1 MQNWRK
7 LKRDFGGF
15 RKKGRRLF
23 GILGNEAGIVNVP
36 DRPGYQ
42 YARIERGAERVTLI
56 CKGNARP
63 RLNTA
68 VIIEQNA
75 ITGEFEIVGLDVETT
90 RAAGDDPTMALFNTE
105 PHAASHEW
113 RADADDILLWLHPL
127 QMYFLRVQ
135 PGDTAGHVIVQGGP
149 YFVEGKLHWK
159 RAQSDLDLTGY
170 YPSSGSVWVMV
181 CLDGAG
187 DFTIVQKAGGGN
199 AADIEDLGPIPSGHV
214 ALAAVKLTYGA
225 AFDFFNDFIPLWQVT
240 QFDASV
246 LSNGTVI
253 IQDGTGMVVDL
264 LGTYPSIWGEWLGL
278 QAFTLL
284 DKEFLALRACWNSD
298 FGAFGV
304 INEGSNRK
312 DTAVVFGDDALGAGA
327 SIQDRFVIYGYGT
340 WDGETFELR
349 PFLTITMDGAIMP
362 YTGGTFDGVDVSDHD
377 HSGAGQGGTILLP
390 SLGDVPSYVGHEGK
404 FLQAIPTGGGTQ
416 WAIPSGGG
424 GGSGD
429 VNITFQS
436 QRWTV
441 DGPLAVADEVGG
453 VWRCN
458 ENLAVSRIAMYL
470 YAAGSSGSTIVD
482 VDRSGD
488 GGGAWETLF
497 TTSGNRPV
505 IAAGATDRRA
515 ASIPDVTLLFA
526 GDLIRVNLDQVATG
540 ARGLSVQLDGEVKV
554 MQLYQY
560 TVVLMVANTEYSQAL
575 PAGVRA
581 YGVQART
588 NVEIRWAKEAGKVGT
603 PTEPYGT
610 VKAGHGE
617 KMENLVGAAVTLYFA
632 SSTAGTVVEVQAW
645 A

>member
-1 MQNWRK
+1 MLNWRK

-23 GILGNEAGIVNVP
+23 GILGNEAGIINVP

-90 RAAGDDPTMALFNTE
+90 RAAGDDPATALFNTA

-113 RADADDILLWLHPL
+113 RADADDILLWLNPL

-135 PGDTAGHVIVQGGP
+135 PGDAPGHVVVQGGP
-149 YFVEGKLHWK
+149 YFVEGNLHWK
-159 RAQSDLDLTGY
+159 REQSDLDLTGY

-199 AADIEDLGPIPSGHV
+199 AADIVDLGPIPSRHI
-214 ALAAVKLTYGA
+214 ALAAIRLTYGA
-225 AFDFFNDFIPLWQVT
+225 AFDFFSDFIPLWQVT

-253 IQDGTGMVVDL
+253 IQDGTGMVIDL
-264 LGTYPSIWGEWLGL
+264 AGDYPSVWGEWFGL
-278 QAFTLL
+278 QQFTLL
-284 DKEFLALRACWNSD
+284 DKDFLALRAYWNSD

-304 INEGSNRK
+304 VDEGFNRK
-312 DTAVVFGDDALGAGA
+312 DTVVIFGDDTADHL
-327 SIQDRFVIYGYGT
+327 IIYGYAS
-340 WDGETFELR
+340 WDGETYELR
-349 PFLTITMDGAIMP
+349 PMLTIDMNGAITP

-377 HSGAGQGGTILLP
+377 HSGTGQGGTVDFI
-390 SLGDVPSYVGHEGK
+390 SLGDVDSYVGNEGK
-404 FLQAIPTGGGTQ
+404 FSYAKVGGGVG
-416 WAIPSGGG
+416 WAVPGGG
-424 GGSGD
+424 GGSGS
-429 VNITFQS
+429 VNITFQGMF
-436 QRWTV
+436 WTA

-453 VWRCN
+453 VHRCLV
-458 ENLAVSRIAMYL
+458 NLAISQVSFYL
-470 YAAGSSGSTIVD
+470 FGTGSSGSTIIDAD
-482 VDRSGD
+482 VSVD
-488 GGGAWETLF
+488 GGATWSSLF
-497 TTSGNRPV
+497 TTPALRPE
-505 IAAGATDRRA
+505 ITAGASDKRA
-515 ASIPDVTLLFA
+515 TSVPDVTRVYSGSLL
-526 GDLIRVNLDQVATG
+526 RVNVDQVAAG
-540 ARGLSVQLDGEVKV
+540 ARGLSVQIDGEVVV

-560 TVVLMVANTEYSQAL
+560 TVTLVVANTEYSQAL

-581 YGVQART
+581 YGFQART

-610 VKAGHGE
+610 VKPGHGE

-632 SSTAGTVVEVQAW
+632 SATAGTVVEVQAW

>member
-90 RAAGDDPTMALFNTE
+90 RAAGDDPATALFNTE

-135 PGDTAGHVIVQGGP
+135 PGDTAGHVVVQGGP

-170 YPSSGSVWVMV
+170 YPGSGSVWVMV
-181 CLDGAG
+181 CLDGEG
-187 DFTIVQKAGGGN
+187 DFTIVQKAGGGH
-199 AADIEDLGPIPSGHV
+199 ASDIEDLGPIPSGHV
-214 ALAAVKLTYGA
+214 ALAAVKLTFGA

-253 IQDGTGMVVDL
+253 IQDGTGMVINL
-264 LGTYPSIWGEWLGL
+264 AGNYPSILGEWFGL
-278 QAFTLL
+278 QQFTLAGK
-284 DKEFLALRACWNSD
+284 DFLALRAQWDSD

-304 INEGSNRK
+304 IDEGFNRK
-312 DTAVVFGDDALGAGA
+312 DTVAVFGDDATGYADHF
-327 SIQDRFVIYGYGT
+327 IVYGYGS
-340 WDGETFELR
+340 WDGETYELR
-349 PFLTITMDGAIMP
+349 PMLTIDMNGAITP
-362 YTGGTFDGVDVSDHD
+362 YTGGTFDGVDVSEHD
-377 HSGAGQGGTILLP
+377 HSGAGKGGTVDFT
-390 SLGDVPSYVGHEGK
+390 SLGDTPATYTGQGGK
-404 FLQAIPTGGGTQ
+404 VVSVKSDETGLEFTT
-416 WAIPSGGG
+416 GGG
-424 GGSGD
+424 GGGGGD

-441 DGPLAVADEVGG
+441 DGPLAVANEVGG
-453 VWRCN
+453 VWRVPYDLSIY
-458 ENLAVSRIAMYL
+458 EVSIYL
-470 YAAGSSGSTIVD
+470 YNTGTAGSTIADFD
-482 VDRSGD
+482 VSSD
-488 GGGAWETLF
+488 GGVTWTTLF
-497 TTSGNRPV
+497 TTTGNRPA
-505 IAAGATDRRA
+505 IAGGATDKRTTG
-515 ASIPDVTLLFA
+515 IPDVTTLSA
-526 GDLIRVNLDQVATG
+526 GDLVRMNIEQIGTG
-540 ARGLSVQLDGEVKV
+540 ARG
-554 MQLYQY
+554 
-560 TVVLMVANTEYSQAL
+560 
-575 PAGVRA
+575 
-581 YGVQART
+581 
-588 NVEIRWAKEAGKVGT
+588 I
-603 PTEPYGT
+603 
-610 VKAGHGE
+610 
-617 KMENLVGAAVTLYFA
+617 
-632 SSTAGTVVEVQAW
+632 
-645 A
+645 